1 MVQFTHPL
9 IAYANPA
16 REGASAW
23 RTLAGVLLVV
33 AFVFLFV
40 KVARIGMAEALLG
53 DGGMDLLR
61 EASDL
66 HRPLGVLMTLGAFL
80 AVWPALWLVIPL
92 VHRRPANTLFGPSG
106 KLDWRH
112 FRYGAAAS
120 MAVGAAAWGPV
131 LWGLEEQPE
140 VFPRLN
146 EWALL
151 AALALPLVFVQ
162 TAAEEL
168 LFRGYL
174 LQQFAARSLSV
185 LGWSVLPSLLFG
197 LAHPGEGGWF
207 AISWYHFVFGL
218 VMAAVT
224 SRTANLGAAVG
235 LHFGN
240 NFVNILL
247 VSPAAQVSGLA
258 LFAVPESGSDFVPR
272 VSYLVMMFVGAA
284 LFMGYMDLQF
294 LRLWRA
300 ARRAE
305 AAEAQARRAGMLP
318 RTVAAE

>member
-1 MVQFTHPL
+1 MARFTHPL
-9 IAYANPA
+9 IAYARPA
-16 REGASAW
+16 REGAGAW
-23 RTLAGVLLVV
+23 RTLVGVALVA

-40 KVARIGMAEALLG
+40 KVARIGMAQALLG
-53 DGGMDLLR
+53 GHGTTLL
-61 EASDL
+61 EAASNV

-80 AVWPALWLVIPL
+80 AVWPALWLVLPL
-92 VHRRPANTLFGPSG
+92 IHKRRANTLFGPSG
-106 KLDWRH
+106 KLNWRH

-131 LWGLEEQPE
+131 LWDLDGAVD
-140 VFPRLN
+140 VFPRLG

-174 LQQFAARSLSV
+174 LQQLAARSLSI

-197 LAHPGEGGWF
+197 LAHPSEGAWLG
-207 AISWYHFVFGL
+207 ISWYHFIFGL

-224 SRTANLGAAVG
+224 SRTANLGAATG

-247 VSPAAQVSGLA
+247 VSPAAEVSGLA
-258 LFAVPESGSDFVPR
+258 LIEVPEGDLAPR
-272 VSYLVMMFVGAA
+272 VAYLAMMFVGAA
-284 LFMGYMDLQF
+284 LFMGWMDLRF
-294 LRLWRA
+294 LREFRA
-300 ARRAE
+300 SRRAE
-305 AAEAQARRAGMLP
+305 AAEAHARRAGTGE
-318 RTVAAE
+318 RAVAAE